1 MPGCNEVANNSLA
14 TTWLRFMGVV
24 RGPPIVDQARKA
36 KLMLETSIKEIQK
49 NELVLKSE
57 LSAIALRVKQTHNP
71 KTKSTLNAL
80 LCTSRAKRIKLTA
93 AVKKRAALEQHM
105 DTLASSE
112 LNQSVMSSV
121 RETSQVLKAMG
132 LDKSL
137 DTVEE
142 MMLDMEES
150 TQDAS
155 SIQSS
160 LATSFTGE
168 DPSDESDLQR
178 EMEMLLNDED
188 DTCSLMQ
195 MPSHNNSMAAPAP
208 ATAPPAPAPA
218 ESEEDPAT
226 WTEVV
231 AGLPLAPIPESAELA
246 ATLIESPE
254 FHAVRPHTA
263 FAVPLDA

>member
-1 MPGCNEVANNSLA
+1 MPGCNEVAHNSLA

-24 RGPPIVDQARKA
+24 RGAPIVDQARKA

-49 NELVLKSE
+49 NEMILKSE
-57 LSAIALRVKQTHNP
+57 LSAIAQKVKQTHNP
-71 KTKSTLNAL
+71 KTKNTLNAL
-80 LCTSRAKRIKLTA
+80 LCSSRSKRMKLTA
-93 AVKKRAALEQHM
+93 AIKKRAALEQHM

-137 DTVEE
+137 DSVEE

-168 DPSDESDLQR
+168 DASDETDLQR
-178 EMEMLLNDED
+178 EMDMLLNDED
-188 DTCSLMQ
+188 DAYSLMLT
-195 MPSHNNSMAAPAP
+195 PPHHNSMTAL
-208 ATAPPAPAPA
+208 APPAPTPPVAAPV
-218 ESEEDPAT
+218 ESDQDPAT
-226 WTEVV
+226 WAEVA
-231 AGLPLAPIPESAELA
+231 AGLPLTPILESAEID
-246 ATLIESPE
+246 ATLVTSSE
-254 FHAVRPHTA
+254 FHAVRPH
-263 FAVPLDA
+263 AVPVDA

>member
-1 MPGCNEVANNSLA
+1 MPGCNEVAHNSLA
-14 TTWLRFMGVV
+14 NTWLRFMGVV
-24 RGPPIVDQARKA
+24 RGAPIVDQARKA

-80 LCTSRAKRIKLTA
+80 LCTSRAKRMKLTA

-137 DTVEE
+137 DSVEE

-178 EMEMLLNDED
+178 EMEMLLNDEND
-188 DTCSLMQ
+188 AYTLMNT
-195 MPSHNNSMAAPAP
+195 PPHSNSMTPSAAQPALP
-208 ATAPPAPAPA
+208 VTKP
-218 ESEEDPAT
+218 EQDPAT
-226 WTEVV
+226 WAEVV
-231 AGLPLAPIPESAELA
+231 AGPPLASIPESAELET
-246 ATLIESPE
+246 TLVESPE
-254 FHAVRPHTA
+254 FHAVRPH
-263 FAVPLDA
+263 AVPLDA